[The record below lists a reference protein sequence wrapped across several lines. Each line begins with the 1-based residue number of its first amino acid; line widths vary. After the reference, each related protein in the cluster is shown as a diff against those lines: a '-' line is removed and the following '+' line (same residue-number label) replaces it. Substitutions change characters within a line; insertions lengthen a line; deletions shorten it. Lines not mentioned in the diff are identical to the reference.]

1 MNLVH
6 ITCAITNF
14 LKTCFMR
21 TISYAFQSGDAVQK
35 ADFAFPPTSNKD
47 FPSCGVFA
55 FAKSGSVLVNAIVR
69 DLMAAAS
76 VPVIDWPAVWYWQ
89 GVDTGSFQADLSEVF
104 PARGYCFA
112 GFREIP
118 RSFLGAPAIRRLRK
132 IIVVRDPRDMLV
144 SRYFSTKYSHGFEP
158 RGTAQ
163 VAQLM
168 RQLID
173 DGQTDLDSYCL
184 HYSWIVNADFFMHRD
199 IILDPRTKVFRYEDF
214 LYDKHNL
221 IDGICSWFDLPLSQ
235 EQLNAIVTAQESIP
249 DVERPNYHVRQA
261 HPGDY
266 RRKLRSNTIQALNSV
281 LKDYLEAFGYE
292 TECA

>member
-1 MNLVH
+1 LFATLARSQ
-6 ITCAITNF
+6 I

-184 HYSWIVNADFFMHRD
+184 HYSWIVNADFLHASRHHSR
-199 IILDPRTKVFRYEDF
+199 PANK
-214 LYDKHNL
+214 
-221 IDGICSWFDLPLSQ
+221 SLPLRGFS
-235 EQLNAIVTAQESIP
+235 L
-249 DVERPNYHVRQA
+249 RQA
-261 HPGDY
+261 QFDRWDMLLVRSSSLTRTVKRHRYRARVHSG
-266 RRKLRSNTIQALNSV
+266 RRKT
-281 LKDYLEAFGYE
+281 
-292 TECA
+292 